1 MARAGR
7 VSSDALRDERAL
19 LEKRNSYFDFKLR
32 VTQRSGMEDNRDK
45 GAVGIAEWNAENENR
60 SDFLDHA
67 AIEQPDFPT
76 PRKHV
81 PPHPMSRPVRRRR
94 QRQRHLRAGRNPR
107 AEDGE

>member
-1 MARAGR
+1 MRRVCDGASGR

-32 VTQRSGMEDNRDK
+32 VTQRSGMKDNRDK

-67 AIEQPDFPT
+67 ANRT
-76 PRKHV
+76 ARL
-81 PPHPMSRPVRRRR
+81 PH
-94 QRQRHLRAGRNPR
+94 A
-107 AEDGE
+107 